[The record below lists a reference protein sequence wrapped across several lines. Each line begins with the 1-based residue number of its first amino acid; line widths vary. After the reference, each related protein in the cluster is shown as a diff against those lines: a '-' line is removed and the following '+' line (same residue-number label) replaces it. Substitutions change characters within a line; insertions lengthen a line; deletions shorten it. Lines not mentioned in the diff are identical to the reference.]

1 MAKTMV
7 MKRLWVLLVAAGAL
21 AFSGVVGTA
30 CSSTTQEA
38 APTRPVVPPAST
50 GGTDAGEDADAAPVD
65 PGCTGA
71 AGCFKCEPVTNDNFL
86 NACTDGQCT
95 PFDNAA
101 RLPLY
106 KAGQPL
112 PPVP

>member
-1 MAKTMV
+1 
-7 MKRLWVLLVAAGAL
+7 MKRLVVLLVAAGAL
-21 AFSGVVGTA
+21 AFSGALATA
-30 CSSTTQEA
+30 CSSTTPEA
-38 APTRPVVPPAST
+38 APTRPVVPPVGT
-50 GGTDAGEDADAAPVD
+50 GSDAGQDADGAPVD
-65 PGCTGA
+65 PGCSGA

-86 NACTDGQCT
+86 NACTNGQCT
-95 PFDNAA
+95 PFDNVA